1 MYARAQTSV
10 KTAVRPPRIVR
21 SVAESGPRTSRWQP
35 GDPVVIR
42 ETWGDRIFEA
52 RPATVVHDD
61 PEQTVLFVHP
71 GARVAVA
78 VGEDGMQLRLPDRP
92 WRMEIREAR
101 AFSILSFAW
110 PGTPYSVLL
119 LRDPEGVFL
128 RWYINLQE
136 PLRRTSIGF
145 DTVDHA
151 LDVLIEPD
159 RSSWSWKDEEE
170 LGEAVESGL
179 FSPAEA
185 LWFRHWGERGVEH
198 VVLREPPFDRDWE
211 SWRPDPGWPEPKL
224 SPGWDRPMDRD
235 PLQRSQQ

>member
-110 PGTPYSVLL
+110 PDTPYSVLL

-151 LDVLIEPD
+151 LDALIEPD